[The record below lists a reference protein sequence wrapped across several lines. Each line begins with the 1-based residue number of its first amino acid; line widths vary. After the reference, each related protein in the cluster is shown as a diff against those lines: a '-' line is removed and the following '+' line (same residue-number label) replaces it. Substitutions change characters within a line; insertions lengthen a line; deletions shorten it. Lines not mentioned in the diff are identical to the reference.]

1 MNKKLLF
8 LLPVVMLSITGCED
22 NKEENDPKND
32 GEPVFVI
39 NVSNKNTNLVLSDKS
54 SFETLEESHIVDT
67 IPGMNEQT
75 FERIMQIEN
84 LDSEVTN
91 YHYQNENQI
100 YYFKH
105 TFFLQNSGTASID
118 YQLKVLFTKNVAS
131 KDGQSLDSTAR
142 VMLFENEIT
151 SSEHSYTV
159 YAKES
164 ESGDKEAIASDQ
176 GLAEKFESKD
186 VVTTLNVHNFQP
198 DEIRRYTYVLW
209 LEGSDP
215 DSNGP
220 APENAYLKLGI
231 DINAQLSN

>member
-1 MNKKLLF
+1 MKRKLLF
-8 LLPVVMLSITGCED
+8 LLPIVMMCITGCEETE
-22 NKEENDPKND
+22 KENNPDED
-32 GEPVFVI
+32 ELPVFAI
-39 NVSNKNTNLVLSDKS
+39 NVSNNNTSLVLSDKS

-105 TFFLQNSGTASID
+105 TFFLQNSGNTSLD

-164 ESGDKEAIASDQ
+164 SSGDKEAIASDQ

-198 DEIRRYTYVLW
+198 DEMRRYTYVLW

-220 APENAYLKLGI
+220 VPEGAYLKMGI
-231 DINAQLSN
+231 NINAQLSN